1 MCLSLAQARL
11 GFARALWGRLRQNGK
26 LEAMARQLQYL
37 ESFRAEYSAA
47 SPSVGS
53 VAIEAGDRKKSAQT
67 AGEDQQQQQVRPYS
81 RGQPHSL

>member
-1 MCLSLAQARL
+1 MFLSLAHARL
-11 GFARALWGRLRQNGK
+11 GFARALCGRLRQNGK

-53 VAIEAGDRKKSAQT
+53 VAVEADDRKSAQT

>member
-1 MCLSLAQARL
+1 MHAWDLPVLC
-11 GFARALWGRLRQNGK
+11 GGRLRQNGK

-53 VAIEAGDRKKSAQT
+53 LAVEADDRKSAQT